1 MKNKHILIVTA
12 HLDDVEIGMGGT
24 CAKLCEHNHVDL
36 LTMCKGDR
44 PGCEHVAGFRLKT
57 TKENVKEMGIRK
69 LHANG
74 FSDVRLDEEAQLD
87 IVNTITKTIT
97 QFQPDVIYTHYNK
110 DVHKDHCIVSDAV
123 RVATRL
129 RKTSPVDELYEFTIP
144 GSTEW
149 GYSERLFN
157 VFEDISGWPSTMKMK
172 AISRYTTEL
181 RSSPDPISLDMIDA
195 RDRYHGSL
203 CGYGKAE
210 VFRLVFKR

>member
-1 MKNKHILIVTA
+1 MKNKHILIVAA

-24 CAKLCEHNHVDL
+24 CAKLCKDNHVDL

-44 PGCEHVAGFRLKT
+44 PGCEHVANFRLQV
-57 TKENVKEMGIRK
+57 TKENIEEIGIRK
-69 LHANG
+69 LHAMD
-74 FSDVRLDEEAQLD
+74 FSDVRLDQEPQLN
-87 IVNTITKTIT
+87 IVNIITKTIA
-97 QFQPDVIYTHYNK
+97 QFLPDVIYTHYNK

-123 RVATRL
+123 RVAARP

-149 GYSERLFN
+149 GYSEKLFN
-157 VFEDISGWPSTMKMK
+157 VFEDISGWPETVKMK

-181 RSSPDPISLDMIDA
+181 RPAPDPISLDMIDA

-203 CGYGKAE
+203 CGYDKAE
-210 VFRLVFKR
+210 MFRLIFKR

>member
-1 MKNKHILIVTA
+1 MKARHILIVTA

-24 CAKLCEHNHVDL
+24 CAKLCKHNIVHL

-44 PGCEHVAGFRLKT
+44 PGCEHVANFRLQVT
-57 TKENVKEMGIRK
+57 RENAEELGIRTV
-69 LHANG
+69 HTND
-74 FSDVRLDEEAQLD
+74 FSDVQLDKEPQLD
-87 IVNTITKTIT
+87 IVNVISSVIN
-97 QFQPDVIYTHYNK
+97 QFPPDVIYTHYNK

-123 RVATRL
+123 RVAARL
-129 RKTSPVDELYEFTIP
+129 RKSSPVDELYEFTIP

-157 VFEDISGWPSTMKMK
+157 VFEDIEGAPARIKMK

-181 RSSPDPISLDMIDA
+181 RPSPDPVSLDMIDA

-203 CGYGKAE
+203 CGYTKAE
-210 VFRLVFKR
+210 AFKLVFKR